1 MRGWDRQTADMSV
14 LNNGEKIKIYVHR
27 ERTEWKISFRFA
39 LGVVRGVV
47 YAFSLLLFFFLHLIG
62 VRSDLDKIRI
72 QVQSTATAVRLL
84 TLAPTLKS
92 LSSQDYPPRR

>member
-47 YAFSLLLFFFLHLIG
+47 YAFSLLLFFFFTPDRSQIG
-62 VRSDLDKIRI
+62 FRQDSDTGSEHSDSC
-72 QVQSTATAVRLL
+72 STFDFGANLE
-84 TLAPTLKS
+84 KS
-92 LSSQDYPPRR
+92 Q